1 MLFNSL
7 IFWAFFAIFA
17 VLFFASRRSARHL
30 VSLVGSYVFYGWWDV
45 RFLGLIIG
53 ITVLTYLA
61 ALRIECSRSAAM
73 RRAWLIAGVAVCLAI
88 LGTFKYANFFIDS
101 FVALLDQLGIQSGL
115 HTLSIILPVGISF
128 YTFQALSYTVDV
140 YRGVIPAEP
149 SLLRYATYIAFFPQ
163 LVAGPIV
170 RASDFLPQLSHDKSL
185 SWKRSCEAACMVAW
199 GLVLKVVMADSLAIV
214 VDTRFANP
222 ANHEGISLL
231 IGVVFYTFQIYGDFA
246 GYSLV
251 AIGLAHFL
259 GYEFNQN
266 FDRPYF
272 STSFSDFW
280 RRWHISLSSWLRD
293 YLYIPLGGS
302 RKGGGRTMAN
312 LMTTMLLGGLWH
324 GAAWNFV
331 AWGGLHGGFLC
342 FQRAGEQTMDRILP
356 VGRRPTVLRGAITL
370 CSGLAVFL
378 CVCVGWVF
386 FRARSFSDA
395 GLILGRIAGADSLS
409 LSQVPQKFHLAKG
422 VALIA
427 GVTLIEAASF
437 RLDYWAI
444 GGRYPALIAFF
455 LFGCVLALTLLGTF
469 QGTSFIYFQ
478 F

>member
-1 MLFNSL
+1 MLFNSV

-17 VLFFASRRSARHL
+17 AAFFSSRGPARHA
-30 VSLVGSYVFYGWWDV
+30 VSLAGSYVFYGWWDV
-45 RFLGLIIG
+45 RFLTLIIG
-53 ITVLTYLA
+53 ITLLTYLA
-61 ALRIECSRSAAM
+61 ALRIEAAATGPL
-73 RRAWLIAGVAVCLAI
+73 RRGWLTASVATCLAI
-88 LGTFKYANFFIDS
+88 LGVFKYANFFIES
-101 FVALLDQLGIQSGL
+101 FADVLAELGVPTGL

-140 YRGVIPAEP
+140 YRGIMPAEV

-170 RASDFLPQLSHDKSL
+170 RAADFLPQLSHDAGL
-185 SWKRSCEAACMVAW
+185 SWKRTCEAACMVAW

-214 VDTRFANP
+214 VDNRFASP
-222 ANHEGISLL
+222 ANHEGMSLM
-231 IGVVFYTFQIYGDFA
+231 IGVLFYAFQIYGDFA

-259 GYEFNQN
+259 GYEFNRN

-272 STSFSDFW
+272 AGSFSDFW

-302 RKGGGRTMAN
+302 RDGSGRTMVN

-331 AWGGLHGGFLC
+331 VWGGLHGGYLC
-342 FQRAGEQTMDRILP
+342 LQRVVEQAWERLIPRDRRSNAVAAAL
-356 VGRRPTVLRGAITL
+356 GLAA
-370 CSGLAVFL
+370 GLAVFV

-386 FRARSFSDA
+386 FRARTFSDA
-395 GLILGRIAGADSLS
+395 GLILHRIAGIDSLS
-409 LSQVPQKFHLAKG
+409 LRQVPQQFHVAKG
-422 VALIA
+422 TALIA
-427 GVTLIEAASF
+427 GVMLVEALSLRVDF
-437 RLDYWAI
+437 WAVA
-444 GGRYPALIAFF
+444 GRYPVLIAVFVF
-455 LFGCVLALTLLGTF
+455 ACLLALSLLGTF
-469 QGTSFIYFQ
+469 RGTAFIYFQ